1 MTAWICSG
9 RWKFTPGEAEA
20 KLKIDLG
27 LVGSTPG
34 RWLSIFEGDLVYVGA
49 GLQLVLKAA
58 SALSRCCSDIAFF
71 NLITAAAPQPA

>member
-27 LVGSTPG
+27 LGKALLY
-34 RWLSIFEGDLVYVGA
+34 WLSIFEGDLVYVGA

-58 SALSRCCSDIAFF
+58 SALSRCCSDIPFF
-71 NLITAAAPQPA
+71 NLITAAAPQAA